1 MGVQMREWEAV
12 QIPVTKTV
20 NERERGI
27 WGGGRGKREVI
38 RRLVGSKCPQDA
50 SFRCLY

>member
-27 WGGGRGKREVI
+27 WGGAGK
-38 RRLVGSKCPQDA
+38 A
-50 SFRCLY
+50 